1 MPDNSRTTQYHFH
14 LEGSGLGETTYRV
27 SGAGEL
33 VRLRVRYE
41 ATDWQRKNSSYTDA
55 DWERDVVGA
64 INLRWSPKTGQVAKR
79 ESSLGTVGWLEVR
92 LVEYT
97 EKAQS

>member
-1 MPDNSRTTQYHFH
+1 MTCLLPPAATPGPKSIV
-14 LEGSGLGETTYRV
+14 EGVDLAVIEILRITGLRDR
-27 SGAGEL
+27 SAL
-33 VRLRVRYE
+33 HRL
-41 ATDWQRKNSSYTDA
+41 S
-55 DWERDVVGA
+55 A
-64 INLRWSPKTGQVAKR
+64 IDGLRWSPKTGQVAKR